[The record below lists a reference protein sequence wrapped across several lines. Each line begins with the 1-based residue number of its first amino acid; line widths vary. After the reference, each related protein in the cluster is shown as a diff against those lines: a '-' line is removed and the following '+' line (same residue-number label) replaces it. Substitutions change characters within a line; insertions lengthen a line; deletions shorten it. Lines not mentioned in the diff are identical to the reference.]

1 MLTGENA
8 RSDARIERSPRTLPV
23 ELLVAL
29 RTTLILSVI
38 SGLLYPALLWLLAGA
53 LTFLPALALGPL
65 ADHLM
70 SIRAYP

>member
-8 RSDARIERSPRTLPV
+8 WSDARIERSTRTLPV